1 MRRTRLLPISESLRS
16 ASMQARRLVHRL
28 CQDFFAV
35 LFAALWHV
43 SQRIFGVGLIPK
55 KPVGA
60 APRPQINIMKTG
72 SDQFCM
78 RRSCQYS
85 LRLTALNLFNLPP
98 TLGTTSMRLHGNS
111 GSVCKICLGTVE
123 YQLAGALHNH
133 GFHQN
138 HWEIQGVPNVKPI
151 SLAS

>member
-1 MRRTRLLPISESLRS
+1 LRRTRLIPISESLRS
-16 ASMQARRLVHRL
+16 VSMQAASLSIGFVRISSPRFLRRSRTYL
-28 CQDFFAV
+28 
-35 LFAALWHV
+35 
-43 SQRIFGVGLIPK
+43 SSFGVGLIPK
-55 KPVGA
+55 KPVAA

-85 LRLTALNLFNLPP
+85 LRPTALNLFNLPP

-123 YQLAGALHNH
+123 YQLAGALHKH